1 MEADTTADGT
11 SPKTSLWRNTNLV
24 ILVSGQWVSQVGNNL
39 FELAVYWYVLAAT
52 HHAADLGWVGT
63 AMALPGI
70 LGLISGVFVD
80 RMDRRWTM
88 VGSDVIRAALSALL
102 GLLALTH
109 VLPLWLFLVLVLLL
123 MAAGTFFS
131 PAATAL
137 VPQIVSAESLPA
149 ANGLNSSAQS
159 SASLI
164 GLFGGGIVMS
174 LLGPVL
180 LFFANAVSFVVSVVS
195 LLFLRMP
202 RRVPVRQA
210 SSGTVGQFY
219 REWVEGFKI
228 YEAIPLL
235 RTLLLTSL
243 FVNFAG
249 QGLGVL
255 AAAWVEG
262 PLHGGAF
269 DYALFGAA
277 ITIGAIVGSLAA
289 AGVLR
294 RFSLEQ
300 VLPGGIVT
308 IGAVVVLLSRIPLLW
323 VTLACMLLAGVAMGI
338 MNTGL
343 LSMMQRIVP
352 QEKMGRVFGTLGA
365 LVTMANP
372 VGAAVAGALAEVW
385 SVGTIYLLLGCLI
398 LVASLPLLRL
408 RAQPK
413 ITSAA

>member
-1 MEADTTADGT
+1 LAAGPGAGEN
-11 SPKTSLWRNTNLV
+11 SLWRNTNLV

-39 FELAVYWYVLAAT
+39 FELAVFWYVLSET
-52 HHAADLGWVGT
+52 HHAADLGWAGT
-63 AMALPGI
+63 VMALPGV
-70 LGLISGVFVD
+70 LGLLSGVFVD

-88 VGSDVIRAALSALL
+88 FGADVLRAAISALL
-102 GLLALTH
+102 GLLALMH

-123 MAAGTFFS
+123 MAVGTFFG

-137 VPQIVSAESLPA
+137 VPQIVSSEQLPA

-159 SASLI
+159 SANLI

-180 LFFANAVSFVVSVVS
+180 LFFMNALSFVVSFVS
-195 LLFLRMP
+195 LVFLRVP
-202 RRVPVRQA
+202 RRAPARAA
-210 SSGTVGQFY
+210 SRGGVGQLY
-219 REWVEGFKI
+219 SEWLEGFRV
-228 YEAIPLL
+228 YSAIRLL
-235 RTLLLTSL
+235 RTLLFAAL

-255 AAAWVEG
+255 AAAWVKG
-262 PLHGGAF
+262 TLHGGAF

-277 ITIGAIVGSLAA
+277 ITVGAIAGSLSA

-294 RFSLEQ
+294 RVALEK
-300 VLPGGIVT
+300 VLPAGTVA
-308 IGAVVVLLSRIPLLW
+308 IGAAVVVLSRFPLLW
-323 VTLACMLLAGVAMGI
+323 VTLACMLLAGVAMGL

-343 LSMMQRIVP
+343 MTMMQRIVP

-365 LVTMANP
+365 LMTLASP

-385 SVGTIYLLLGCLI
+385 PVAFIYLLLGCLI
-398 LVASLPLLRL
+398 LLGSLPLLRL
-408 RAQPK
+408 RAQP
-413 ITSAA
+413 AAETMA